1 METTH
6 EYFLQGGQNVLLSWG
21 MADLKILPLD
31 LALDSP
37 FLIASPAYTTKSTM
51 KNTNYFSAG
60 RRIETD
66 RLLREQY
73 WQSYGIDGIT
83 NMIIILA

>member
-6 EYFLQGGQNVLLSWG
+6 EYFLQGGQHVLLSWG

-37 FLIASPAYTTKSTM
+37 FLIVSLSAYTTKSTM

-66 RLLREQY
+66 RLLSEQY
-73 WQSYGIDGIT
+73 
-83 NMIIILA
+83 